1 MAESVA
7 SLVTTVTL
15 SVENFD
21 DVPGVVTSDSESTSG
36 LSPGNIKVRWTK
48 GN

>member
-21 DVPGVVTSDSESTSG
+21 DVPGVVNSDSESTSG
-36 LSPGNIKVRWTK
+36 SITRKYK
-48 GN
+48 SEMD

>member
-15 SVENFD
+15 STENFD
-21 DVPGVVTSDSESTSG
+21 DVPGVVTSDSETASG
-36 LSPGNIKVRWTK
+36 SITRKYKSEVD
-48 GN
+48 